1 MPLLPL
7 ETFRAL
13 MRLHPWHFWQTADS
27 DLLRVNSQCNT
38 ILYQYGWQT
47 AQFIGRDEILEAI
60 ERAEATIKRYLGYA
74 PAPAFA
80 EQTLAYPR
88 YDNVAYDYTA
98 PIDASGRWQSVA
110 LRNEQHI
117 QALGVE
123 TLTTIAA
130 ASALVYSDADGDGL
144 QETWTLGPVATTV
157 TDVSEIAVY
166 FNAADRWDGSG
177 VSERWR
183 ITPVN
188 VRIAGGFVTVT
199 GKRWQVVKPVLYEG
213 AALQTIDPAV
223 AGNFA
228 ASLDLMQRWCNPD
241 GTTAT
246 TSQGVLIWETEPEDC
261 ACCGCSAATTS
272 SSHDPAA
279 WAEAVA
285 RVGERDFRLG
295 LVIPGQAV
303 YNATTGVW
311 SAVDWSQCTQPDR
324 VLIRSYAGYPL
335 QSSGQMDAEW
345 ARTVARLAAAEL
357 AAPICGC
364 DIANKELYRWQ
375 FDLARTAGN
384 NDEAY
389 GAISAE
395 VLNNPLGTR
404 RGQVEAWKRICAEH
418 QPRGVSF

>member
-1 MPLLPL
+1 MSLLPL
-7 ETFRAL
+7 DTFRQL
-13 MRLHPWHFWQTADS
+13 MRLHPWHFWQITDS
-27 DLLRVNSQCNT
+27 NLLKVNSQCNT
-38 ILYQYGWQT
+38 VLYQYGWQT
-47 AQFIGRDEILEAI
+47 AQFVGRDEIKEAI
-60 ERAEATIKRYLGYA
+60 ESAEAKIKRYLGYS

-80 EQTLAYPR
+80 EQTLPYPR
-88 YDNVAYDYTA
+88 YDNIRFDYTA
-98 PIDASGRWQSVA
+98 PIDATGRWQSVA
-110 LRNEQHI
+110 LRNEQWI

-123 TLTTIAA
+123 TLTAIATP
-130 ASALVYSDADGDGL
+130 SALVYSDEDGDGL
-144 QETWTLGPVATTV
+144 LDTWTLGPIATTV

-166 FNAADRWDGSG
+166 FNAVDRWDGSG
-177 VSERWR
+177 ASEQWR

-188 VRIAGGFVTVT
+188 VTIAAGLVTVT
-199 GKRWQVVKPVLYEG
+199 GRRWQVVKPVLYEG
-213 AALQTIDPAV
+213 AAHNTIDPTV
-223 AGNFA
+223 AASFA
-228 ASLDLMQRWCNPD
+228 ASLDLYQRWCDPD
-241 GTTAT
+241 GITTS
-246 TSQGVLIWETEPEDC
+246 TSQGVLIWETDPELC
-261 ACCGCSAATTS
+261 ACCGCTSSSTS

-335 QSSGQMDAEW
+335 QANGQMDADW

-357 AAPICGC
+357 SAPICGC
-364 DIANKELYRWQ
+364 DIANRELYRWQ
-375 FDLARTAGN
+375 FDLARSAGN

-418 QPRGVSF
+418 QTRGIAF